1 MESEQH
7 SIILQNVSKT
17 FSFRE
22 KEPRSIHELITGVW
36 KRGQLRVIK
45 ALSDINIEVKRGE
58 FLGVIGKN
66 GSGKSTLLHIMSG
79 LMPPD
84 KGGVAHIN
92 GKMIRMSLGLGFNH
106 ELTAVENVL
115 VNASILGLPLND
127 VREKEDAIFDFAG
140 LNEYRHTKIKY
151 FSRGMKSRLAFAIA
165 VHARA
170 EIFLMDEFFGG
181 VGDESYKLKSE
192 GVFKRSF
199 VDKRTIVHVT
209 HKFNSLEE
217 YADRVMLLHKG
228 QCVALGKPAEV
239 IKEYRE
245 LLKREDW

>member
-1 MESEQH
+1 MGEH
-7 SIILQNVSKT
+7 RIILRNVSKT
-17 FSFRE
+17 FRFRE
-22 KEPRSIHELITGVW
+22 NEPRTIHELVTGVW
-36 KRGQLRVIK
+36 KRRPLRVIR
-45 ALSDINIEVKRGE
+45 ALADINIEVKRGE

-84 KGGVAHIN
+84 KGGVAEID

-106 ELTAVENVL
+106 ELSAQENVL
-115 VNASILGLPLND
+115 VNASILGLPLD
-127 VREKEDAIFDFAG
+127 EIRVKEDEIFSFAG

-165 VHARA
+165 VHAKA
-170 EIFLMDEFFGG
+170 DIFLMDEFFGG

-192 GVFKRSF
+192 GVFRRAF
-199 VDKRTIVHVT
+199 IDQRTIVHVT
-209 HKFNSLEE
+209 HKFNALEE

-228 QCVALGKPAEV
+228 ECVALGKPAEV
-239 IKEYRE
+239 MKEYKT
-245 LLKREDW
+245 LLEKEDW